1 MQITQ
6 LLPTIQGEGPSVG
19 LPILLI
25 RFHKCN
31 LICPFCDTESLIK
44 GETLNITMD
53 DILLTSKKYNLN
65 RIVFTGGEPLLYLKD
80 IKQIISQLSIIW
92 EDELYIE
99 IETNGTLIA
108 HPPIDFELNEIL
120 REYTSIG
127 VHFQFNVSPKITT
140 DCHTQKSKLLI
151 SELYTKS
158 FERFQYLNVIPNIKN
173 VSSIFKFIYSKSTE
187 DLLLHYL
194 TLLKPYNF
202 MSMEDVYIMPL
213 TPDILIYDE
222 NTFTKLF
229 RISMQDTVDFCIRKS
244 LRYCCREHIHIFGKL
259 KNEYLE
265 SSILK
270 E

>member
-1 MQITQ
+1 MA
-6 LLPTIQGEGPSVG
+6 
-19 LPILLI
+19 
-25 RFHKCN
+25 FHNEVLVVFFWKKLEN
-31 LICPFCDTESLIK
+31 LISNK
-44 GETLNITMD
+44 VSSN
-53 DILLTSKKYNLN
+53 
-65 RIVFTGGEPLLYLKD
+65 
-80 IKQIISQLSIIW
+80 
-92 EDELYIE
+92 
-99 IETNGTLIA
+99 
-108 HPPIDFELNEIL
+108 
-120 REYTSIG
+120 YT
-127 VHFQFNVSPKITT
+127 
-140 DCHTQKSKLLI
+140 
-151 SELYTKS
+151 
-158 FERFQYLNVIPNIKN
+158 LNVIPNIKN